1 MPKEL
6 GSSSQISCLPPV
18 RWLGTCTG
26 EFPEVRSPRD
36 ASGLSIDGMSDAA
49 DNDSQHDESHRGEA
63 LGQGI
68 ALVVDQEVTSYL
80 MMGALSP
87 GIKRHAVTL
96 FEGRLLE
103 PDCRCSGKKKHSRL
117 M

>member
-1 MPKEL
+1 MGYRLAFSGAGEL
-6 GSSSQISCLPPV
+6 AES
-18 RWLGTCTG
+18 
-26 EFPEVRSPRD
+26 RSPRD
-36 ASGLSIDGMSDAA
+36 TSRISADGLSETADA
-49 DNDSQHDESHRGEA
+49 DTQQDEPQAHPSGETHST

-96 FEGRLLE
+96 FEGNAAA
-103 PDCRCSGKKKHSRL
+103 
-117 M
+117 